1 MKSIKK
7 QHPIMNL
14 AQLLARL
21 GEASDDDCQ
30 VTMGMMLKEVGSK
43 SFGPVLVFAGTI
55 AFSPLS
61 GIPGVPTLMAII
73 VLLTVGQL
81 LIGKRHV
88 WLPRWIL
95 QRSISREQYE
105 FVLKE
110 LHKPARFVDRFF
122 RPRLTVLTGRVG
134 VYVIGA
140 VCAVIALSMPPMELV
155 PFAATTAGAAL
166 TAFGLSLITHDGV
179 MAIVALVIT
188 AGVGTLVVRS
198 LV

>member
-1 MKSIKK
+1 
-7 QHPIMNL
+7 MNL

-21 GEASDDDCQ
+21 GEASDDDGQ
-30 VTMGMMLKEVGSK
+30 VTVGMMLKEVGSK
-43 SFGPVLVFAGTI
+43 SFGPMLVFAGTI

-61 GIPGVPTLMAII
+61 GIPGVPTSVAII

-81 LIGKRHV
+81 LMGRRHI
-88 WLPRWIL
+88 WLPGWIL
-95 QRSISREQYE
+95 RRAVAREKYE

-122 RPRLTVLTGRVG
+122 RPRLTVLTGQVG
-134 VYVIGA
+134 VYVIA
-140 VCAVIALSMPPMELV
+140 VVCAVIALSMPPMELV

-188 AGVGTLVVRS
+188 AAVATLLVRS
-198 LV
+198 LL